1 MSICG
6 MVSQYRCGNQK
17 NGKIRICI
25 DFKDLNLATPKDEYV
40 MPIADMLIDSAAGH
54 RILSLM
60 DGYAGYNQISLA
72 EEDIPKTAFRCP
84 GALGINEWIVMP
96 FGLKNAWATYQRAMN
111 TIFHDLIGRSM
122 EVYIDDVIIKF
133 TDFDSH
139 LVDLK
144 NAFIRMKQYNL
155 KMNPTKCAFGV
166 SAGNFLGFLVHE
178 KGIEIDANKA
188 KAVLTMRSPQL
199 VKQVQSFLEK
209 VNYLRRFISNAAG
222 KLKPI
227 TKLLRNK
234 ATDFS
239 WGRDQQKALEEIKEA
254 LVNPPVLVPPRG
266 DRPLRLYLANSF
278 DVVSSLL
285 VQEWED
291 GKERA
296 IYYLSK
302 TLAGPELNYSM
313 PEKMCYSLVFACT
326 RLEHYILP
334 RETEVVSKMDLVR
347 LMLHRPTMQGRLMK
361 WAIKLA
367 PFALRHRP
375 LKAVKWQVVADFLVE
390 FTSDGSSENKI
401 MPYIGTSP
409 WKIFFDGSR
418 LKGKSGARVILEGPG
433 GGKINLQL
441 QMEDMT
447 HNSAEY
453 EALILGLEALIA
465 KGVQS
470 VLIYG
475 NSQLVINQVLK
486 RYACNFPHL
495 HRYRDVVLHL
505 LYRIGKVVFQHVPRV
520 ENQLADNLAQSACQ
534 QLIGSLD
541 SGTDWRTE
549 IMVHLESPNSTT
561 HVRVRL
567 KALRFQLIDGVLYKR
582 TFEGVLL
589 RCLGPEESIKI
600 MEEICQ
606 RMSRVPEA
614 WSFTSFANSGFADNG
629 KTLAIQSLGVGFPLK
644 NAAQKEVIEFVLNHI
659 IYRFGIPH
667 TLTTD
672 QGLMFTGEKFVEFL
686 AEYNVKLHHSSPYY
700 PQANGLAEAANKI
713 IIGIIRKMVEEN
725 PRKWH
730 TLLYQAL
737 WAHRNSR
744 STSTGFSP
752 YQLTFGQDAV
762 LHAEFV
768 VPAPRVP
775 STTTYIDEVY
785 LQKMWRQLEELDTD
799 RLNALDQVIRQSE
812 IRAKCYG
819 KRVVPKFFAE
829 GDLVWKTI
837 LPTYK
842 KVDQLGKWSPNW
854 EGPFIIHEII
864 GNGAFII
871 INQEGKTVH
880 ENINAKYLKRY
891 YPTFSELCH

>member
-1 MSICG
+1 
-6 MVSQYRCGNQK
+6 
-17 NGKIRICI
+17 
-25 DFKDLNLATPKDEYV
+25 
-40 MPIADMLIDSAAGH
+40 
-54 RILSLM
+54 
-60 DGYAGYNQISLA
+60 
-72 EEDIPKTAFRCP
+72 
-84 GALGINEWIVMP
+84 
-96 FGLKNAWATYQRAMN
+96 
-111 TIFHDLIGRSM
+111 M
-122 EVYIDDVIIKF
+122 EVYIDDVIIKS
-133 TDFDSH
+133 TDFDSY

-144 NAFIRMKQYNL
+144 NPFIRMKQYNL

-166 SAGNFLGFLVHE
+166 SAGNFLRFLVHE

-188 KAVLTMRSPQL
+188 KTVLTMRSPQS
-199 VKQVQSFLEK
+199 VKEVQSFLGN

-239 WGRDQQKALEEIKEA
+239 WGRDQQKALEEIKKA

-313 PEKMCYSLVFACT
+313 PEKMCYSLVFAST

-334 RETEVVSKMDLVR
+334 RETEVVSQMDLVR

-375 LKAVKWQVVADFLVE
+375 LKAVKGQVVADLLAE
-390 FTSDGSSENKI
+390 FTSVGSSENKI

-409 WKIFFDGSR
+409 WKMFFDGSR
-418 LKGKSGARVILEGPG
+418 SKGKSGAGVILEGPRG
-433 GGKINLQL
+433 RKINLQL

-447 HNSAEY
+447 HNSTEY

-475 NSQLVINQVLK
+475 DSQLVINQVLK

-495 HRYRDVVLHL
+495 RRYRDVVLHL
-505 LYRIGKVVFQHVPRV
+505 LYRTGEVVFEHVPRT

-549 IMVHLESPNSTT
+549 IMVYLESPNSTAP
-561 HVRVRL
+561 VRVRL
-567 KALRFQLIDGVLYKR
+567 KALRFQLIDWILYKR

-589 RCLGPEESIKI
+589 RCLGPEEFSKI
-600 MEEICQ
+600 MEEVNEGICCAHRAGLNMRWAIH
-606 RMSRVPEA
+606 RMGFYWPKIFDDCIRFAKGFQECQKHGPLHHLPRVDLQTMVKPWPFKAWALDVIGKIHPASSKQHSFILVATDYFTKWVEA
-614 WSFTSFANSGFADNG
+614 
-629 KTLAIQSLGVGFPLK
+629 VHLK
-644 NAAQKEVIEFVLNHI
+644 NATQKEVIEFVLNHI

-672 QGLMFTGEKFVEFL
+672 QGLMFTGEMFMSFWPNTMSN
-686 AEYNVKLHHSSPYY
+686 Y
-700 PQANGLAEAANKI
+700 
-713 IIGIIRKMVEEN
+713 
-725 PRKWH
+725 
-730 TLLYQAL
+730 
-737 WAHRNSR
+737 
-744 STSTGFSP
+744 
-752 YQLTFGQDAV
+752 
-762 LHAEFV
+762 
-768 VPAPRVP
+768 
-775 STTTYIDEVY
+775 
-785 LQKMWRQLEELDTD
+785 
-799 RLNALDQVIRQSE
+799 
-812 IRAKCYG
+812 
-819 KRVVPKFFAE
+819 
-829 GDLVWKTI
+829 TI
-837 LPTYK
+837 LHR
-842 KVDQLGKWSPNW
+842 
-854 EGPFIIHEII
+854 IIPRQMDWPKQQIKSLLALSESWWRRIQ
-864 GNGAFII
+864 GNGILC
-871 INQEGKTVH
+871 
-880 ENINAKYLKRY
+880 YLRHCGLIKIVEVLLLDS
-891 YPTFSELCH
+891 PHTN